1 MTAGLGRW
9 LYMARRFECVTDL
22 AKKGT
27 LVHRLIRADFYEGT
41 ESQWAVD
48 RVFVELYQQF
58 GEWAPAIKMP
68 GVPNASDKSLSCD
81 ERSA

>member
-1 MTAGLGRW
+1 
-9 LYMARRFECVTDL
+9 MARRFECVTDL

-48 RVFVELYQQF
+48 RVFVELYEQF
-58 GEWAPAIKMP
+58 GE
-68 GVPNASDKSLSCD
+68 
-81 ERSA
+81 